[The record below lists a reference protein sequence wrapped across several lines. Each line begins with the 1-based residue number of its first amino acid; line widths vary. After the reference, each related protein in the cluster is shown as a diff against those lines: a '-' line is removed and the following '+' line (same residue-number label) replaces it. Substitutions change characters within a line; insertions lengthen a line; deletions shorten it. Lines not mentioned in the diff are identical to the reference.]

1 LAILVAFGGTL
12 ILRETVAI
20 PFTVEQQSMTPTLQ
34 DGDVVFVSGAT
45 TVQRNDIIVTRS
57 WVGDAFYV
65 KRVIGM
71 PGDNIEYRDGV
82 LWLNGVETPELWEGT
97 DSYQVTVPDGKLWVL
112 GDNRQNSSDSR
123 ENGLLERDNVVG
135 VAYMRVLPFDRFTA
149 PID

>member
-1 LAILVAFGGTL
+1 
-12 ILRETVAI
+12 
-20 PFTVEQQSMTPTLQ
+20 
-34 DGDVVFVSGAT
+34 VFVSGAT